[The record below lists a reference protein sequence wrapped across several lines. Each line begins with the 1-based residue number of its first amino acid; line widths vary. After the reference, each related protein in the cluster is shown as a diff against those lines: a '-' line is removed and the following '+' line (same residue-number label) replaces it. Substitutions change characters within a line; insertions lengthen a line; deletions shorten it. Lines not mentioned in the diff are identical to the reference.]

1 MLNFWHSGLCLPT
14 SQISTLKN
22 YLYCFYFVFFL
33 SLFLSVSLTSLQFC
47 TFFFFVSLSCSL
59 FLYPRS
65 TADREMKAPS
75 LTSSEA
81 GQTITLCVSPPA
93 KNYALQITAFQP
105 HSSIHFFLSILFKHF
120 VTACVVNTSQSWSTW
135 CIFVVLVWLPR
146 LIRRYIPYNWLLACY
161 SSFPKRGLFVF
172 VCFPFM
178 YMWISSSHV
187 CHYQWQP
194 SQAYYQA
201 RVGLQMW
208 WLCTG
213 SWFSVCIDLV
223 VRLVQCY
230 LREAL
235 IHLFSDFEM
244 RPVSRLV

>member
-1 MLNFWHSGLCLPT
+1 MPT

-120 VTACVVNTSQSWSTW
+120 VTACVVNNQS
-135 CIFVVLVWLPR
+135 VLVNLVHFCRPGMASTVDSA
-146 LIRRYIPYNWLLACY
+146 LHTIQLT
-161 SSFPKRGLFVF
+161 
-172 VCFPFM
+172 
-178 YMWISSSHV
+178 
-187 CHYQWQP
+187 
-194 SQAYYQA
+194 A
-201 RVGLQMW
+201 RVL
-208 WLCTG
+208 LF
-213 SWFSVCIDLV
+213 FS
-223 VRLVQCY
+223 
-230 LREAL
+230 
-235 IHLFSDFEM
+235 
-244 RPVSRLV
+244 